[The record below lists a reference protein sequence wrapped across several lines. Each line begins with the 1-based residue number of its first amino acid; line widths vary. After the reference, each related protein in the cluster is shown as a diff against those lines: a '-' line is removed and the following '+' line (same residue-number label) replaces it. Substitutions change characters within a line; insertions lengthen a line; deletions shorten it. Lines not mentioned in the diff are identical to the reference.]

1 MVLQVSTDEGA
12 TWQVADYTNFP
23 AGGLKVTMP
32 YPSGTGRYTNN
43 FAAAHMFSTSYFG
56 KTSGNVELPAIRKT
70 DNGMEFTVTGLSP
83 IALAWSDPADGGVNP
98 GRGGSS
104 GGIQIGG
111 AATGDGS
118 PILLYAGLA
127 GASALVLM
135 VFVVVRS
142 RSKKK
147 KRR

>member
-1 MVLQVSTDEGA
+1 
-12 TWQVADYTNFP
+12 
-23 AGGLKVTMP
+23 
-32 YPSGTGRYTNN
+32 
-43 FAAAHMFSTSYFG
+43 MFSTSYFG

-98 GRGGSS
+98 GRGGGSS